1 MANQADI
8 TLLLEGTYP
17 FVRGGVSGWVHQIIL
32 GLPQFTFGL
41 IFIGSKTSDY
51 EGHKYPLPDNV
62 VHLECHYLWDDVA
75 KAKAKACQGNSQYFQ
90 DARKLHEWFQ
100 SPRTGYDEK
109 LVHQVLKGMGQKSG
123 CTIEEFFHSEA
134 AWEQIC
140 SSHQQFCPEGSFINY
155 IWTIR
160 AMHEPLFKLASIAH
174 QYHQRQQQTTG
185 IFHTI
190 STGYAGFLGSILR
203 NLTGRPLILTE
214 HGIYT
219 KERKIDLQ
227 SIFIKEHHDYL
238 SDAPDKGMEYYDRLW
253 ISYFESIGRLIY
265 HNSDPIISLYE
276 RNRQRQITDGADPV
290 RTKVIPNGMK
300 TEKFIELREQRSEKI
315 PLVIGLL
322 GRIVPIKDIKTF
334 IRAMRSVVS
343 QLPEAEGWLIGP
355 EEEDPNYVL
364 ECKSLVNNL
373 GLEQN
378 VRFLGF
384 QKISDILPKL
394 GLLVLTSI
402 SEAFPLVILEAYASG
417 IPVVT
422 TDVGGCREV
431 IEGNTEEDRA
441 LGCAGIVVPM
451 ADPEATARA
460 CIELLADE
468 SRWYAAQ
475 QAGINR
481 VERYYTED
489 MVLSQYVNIYT
500 EALNS

>member
-1 MANQADI
+1 MANYRADI
-8 TLLLEGTYP
+8 TILLEGTYP
-17 FVRGGVSGWVHQIIL
+17 FVRGGVSAWVHQIIQ
-32 GLPQFTFGL
+32 GLPQFTFAL
-41 IFIGSKTSDY
+41 IFLGSKSDDY
-51 EGHKYPLPDNV
+51 NGQQYTLPDNV
-62 VHLECHYLWDDVA
+62 VHLECHYLWDEVA
-75 KAKAKACQGNSQYFQ
+75 KSKEKAKACQGNSHYFL
-90 DARKLHEWFQ
+90 DSKKLHEWFKF
-100 SPRTGYDEK
+100 PGTDYDEK
-109 LVHQVLKGMGQKSG
+109 LVQQLLTGMGQKSG
-123 CTIEEFFHSEA
+123 CTADEFFHSEA

-140 SSHQQFCPEGSFINY
+140 ASHQRFCPESSFINY

-160 AMHEPLFKLASIAH
+160 TMHAPLFKLAAIAH
-174 QYHQRQQQTTG
+174 QHQQQTTG
-185 IFHTI
+185 IFHTV
-190 STGYAGFLGSILR
+190 STGYAGFLGTILR

-227 SIFIKEHHDYL
+227 SIYIKEHRDYL
-238 SDAPDKGMEYYDRLW
+238 SDAPDKGMEYYDQLW

-265 HNSDPIISLYE
+265 CNSNPIISLYE
-276 RNRQRQITDGADPV
+276 RNRQRQIADGADAM
-290 RTKVIPNGMK
+290 RTKVIPNCMK
-300 TEKFIELREQRSEKI
+300 IEQFITLREQRTDKI

-343 QLPEAEGWLIGP
+343 KLPDAQGWLIGP
-355 EEEDPNYVL
+355 EEEDPSYVL

-373 GLEQN
+373 GLENN

-384 QKISDILPKL
+384 QKISDILPQL

-402 SEAFPLVILEAYASG
+402 SEAFPLVILEGYASG

-422 TDVGGCREV
+422 TDVGGCREIV
-431 IEGNTEEDRA
+431 EGNTEEDRA

-451 ADPEATARA
+451 ADPEATAHA

-475 QAGINR
+475 RTGITR
-481 VERYYTED
+481 VERYYTEELL
-489 MVLSQYVNIYT
+489 LSSYAKIYT
-500 EALNS
+500 EALES

>member
-1 MANQADI
+1 MADYHSDI

-17 FVRGGVSGWVHQIIL
+17 FVRGGVSGWVHQIIQ
-32 GLPQFTFGL
+32 GLPQFKFAL
-41 IFIGSKTSDY
+41 IFLGSKSEDY

-62 VHLECHYLWDDVA
+62 VHLECHYLWDEVS
-75 KAKAKACQGNSQYFQ
+75 KSKPKACQGNSHYFQ
-90 DARKLHEWFQ
+90 DAKKLHDWFQ
-100 SPRTGYDEK
+100 SPDTDYDEK
-109 LVHQVLKGMGQKSG
+109 LVQQLLTGMGQKSG
-123 CTIEEFFHSEA
+123 CTIEEFLHSEA

-140 SSHQQFCPEGSFINY
+140 ASHQRFCPDSSFINY

-160 AMHEPLFKLASIAH
+160 TMHAPLFKLASVAH
-174 QYHQRQQQTTG
+174 QQRQTTG
-185 IFHTI
+185 LFHTV
-190 STGYAGFLGSILR
+190 STGYAGFLGTILR
-203 NLTGRPLILTE
+203 NVTGRPLILTE

-227 SIFIKEHHDYL
+227 SIFIKEHRDYL
-238 SDAPDKGMEYYDRLW
+238 SDAPDKGMEYYDQLW
-253 ISYFESIGRLIY
+253 IGYFEALGRLIY
-265 HNSDPIISLYE
+265 CNSNPIISLYE
-276 RNRQRQITDGADPV
+276 RNRERQIADGADAA
-290 RTKVIPNGMK
+290 RTMVIPNGMK
-300 TEKFIELREQRSEKI
+300 IEQFITLREQRSEKI

-343 QLPEAEGWLIGP
+343 KLPDAQGWLIGP
-355 EEEDPNYVL
+355 EEEDPGYVL

-373 GLEQN
+373 GLEKN

-384 QKISDILPKL
+384 QKISDILPQL

-422 TDVGGCREV
+422 TDVGGCREI

-460 CIELLADE
+460 CIDLLADE
-468 SRWYAAQ
+468 PRWYAAQ
-475 QAGINR
+475 RTGISR
-481 VERYYTED
+481 VERYYTEE
-489 MVLSQYVNIYT
+489 MVLSYYAKIYT
-500 EALNS
+500 EALDS